1 MKILILGGTGAMG
14 VPLIEILKKEGHE
27 IYVTSRKQMTSRD
40 NLHYIQGNAKDPD
53 FFVSLLNRKYDVI
66 IDFMVYGTD
75 ELERRLPEFLSHTD
89 QYCFFSSSRVYAE
102 SKRPI
107 TEDSPRLLDVCT
119 DQEYLHTD
127 EYALAKAREEDLLRK
142 SKEKNWTIIRP
153 YITYNDYRL
162 QLGVYEKEN
171 WLYRALQGRTIV
183 LPKDIADR
191 KTSLTYGPDVAA
203 AIKNLIGNEKA
214 YGQAFHVVNTE
225 SLTWGEILD
234 LYLDIIKKKTGK
246 RSKVKMI
253 DNSLGLQKVWN
264 PWQIKYDRM
273 YDRVFDSSKIQEVC
287 GTYHYKDIKSGLEEC
302 LGNFLDNAKWLSF
315 NWRYEAWADRVA
327 GEHASISEIKGW
339 KTKAG
344 YIKRRYFRQ
353 RKEN

>member
-1 MKILILGGTGAMG
+1 MDILILGGTGAMG
-14 VPLIEILKKEGHE
+14 VPLVEILKKEGNNL
-27 IYVTSRKQMTSRD
+27 YVTSRRKLSSED
-40 NLHYIQGNAKDPD
+40 NLHYIQGNAKDPA
-53 FFVSLLNRKYDVI
+53 FFASLLNRKYDAI

-75 ELERRLPEFLSHTD
+75 ELQRRLPELLSHTG

-102 SKRPI
+102 SRQPI

-119 DQEYLHTD
+119 AQEYQHTD
-127 EYALAKAREEDLLRK
+127 EYALAKAREENLLRNG
-142 SKEKNWTIIRP
+142 KEKNWTIIRP

-183 LPKDIADR
+183 LPKDIAER
-191 KTSLTYGPDVAA
+191 KTSLTYGPDVASV
-203 AIKNLIGNEKA
+203 IKNLIGNEKA

-234 LYLDIIKKKTGK
+234 IYLDIIEKETGK
-246 RSKVKMI
+246 RPKVKII

-273 YDRVFDSSKIQEVC
+273 YDRIFDNSKIQGVC
-287 GTYHYKDIKSGLEEC
+287 GIYNYKDIKSGLEEC
-302 LGNFLDNAKWLSF
+302 LGNFLDRPKWLSF
-315 NWRYEAWADRVA
+315 NWRYEAWADKVA
-327 GEHASISEIKGW
+327 GEHASISEIEGLR
-339 KTKAG
+339 TKAR
-344 YIKRRYFRQ
+344 YIKWRYFR
-353 RKEN
+353 

>member
-14 VPLIEILKKEGHE
+14 VPLVEILKKEGHE

-75 ELERRLPEFLSHTD
+75 ELERRLPELLSHTD

-102 SKRPI
+102 SKQPI

-119 DQEYLHTD
+119 DQEYLYTD

-142 SKEKNWTIIRP
+142 GKEKNWTIIRP

-191 KTSLTYGPDVAA
+191 RTSLTYGSDVAA

-225 SLTWGEILD
+225 SLTWGEILNI
-234 LYLDIIKKKTGK
+234 YLDIIKRKTGK

-253 DNSLGLQKVWN
+253 DDSLGLQKVWN

-273 YDRVFDSSKIQEVC
+273 YDRVFDSRKIQEVC

-302 LGNFLDNAKWLSF
+302 LGNFLDNPKWLGF
-315 NWRYEAWADRVA
+315 NWRYEAWADRVV
-327 GEHASISEIKGW
+327 GEYASISEIKGW

-344 YIKRRYFRQ
+344 YIKCRYLG
-353 RKEN
+353 

>member
-1 MKILILGGTGAMG
+1 MEILILGGTGAMG
-14 VPLIEILKKEGHE
+14 GPLVQILKKEGHE
-27 IYVTSRKQMTSRD
+27 LYVTSRRKMTSKT
-40 NLHYIQGNAKDPD
+40 NLHYIQGNAKDP
-53 FFVSLLNRKYDVI
+53 FFFTALLSKKYDVI
-66 IDFMVYGTD
+66 IDFMVYGTE
-75 ELERRLPEFLSHTD
+75 ELQRRLPQLLSHTG

-102 SKRPI
+102 SEQAI

-119 DQEYLHTD
+119 DLEYLHTD

-191 KTSLTYGPDVAA
+191 RTSLTFGPDVAA

-225 SLTWGEILD
+225 SLTWGEILEI
-234 LYLDIIKKKTGK
+234 YLDIIKKKTGM

-273 YDRVFDSSKIQEVC
+273 YDRLFDSSKIQKVC
-287 GTYHYKDIKSGLEEC
+287 GIYHYKDIKSGLEEC
-302 LGNFLDNAKWLSF
+302 LGNFLDNPKWLGF
-315 NWRYEAWADRVA
+315 NWHYEAWADKNTE
-327 GEHASISEIKGW
+327 EHTSISEIGGLKS
-339 KTKAG
+339 KAA
-344 YIKRRYFRQ
+344 YIKWRYFR
-353 RKEN
+353 

>member
-1 MKILILGGTGAMG
+1 MEILIFGGTGAMG
-14 VPLIEILKKEGHE
+14 VPLVEILKKEGHE

-40 NLHYIQGNAKDPD
+40 NLHYIQGNAKDP
-53 FFVSLLNRKYDVI
+53 FFFASLLNRKYDVI

-75 ELERRLPEFLSHTD
+75 ELERRLPELLSHTD

-102 SKRPI
+102 SRQPI
-107 TEDSPRLLDVCT
+107 TEESPRLLDVCT

-127 EYALAKAREEDLLRK
+127 EYALAKAREEDLLGK

-225 SLTWGEILD
+225 SLTWREILD
-234 LYLDIIKKKTGK
+234 IYLDIIEKKTGK

-302 LGNFLDNAKWLSF
+302 LGHFLDNPKWLGF

-327 GEHASISEIKGW
+327 GEHTSISEIKGW

-344 YIKRRYFRQ
+344 YIKRRYLG
-353 RKEN
+353 

>member
-1 MKILILGGTGAMG
+1 MDILILGGTGAMG
-14 VPLIEILKKEGHE
+14 VPLVEILKKKGNHL
-27 IYVTSRKQMTSRD
+27 YVTSRRKLSSED
-40 NLHYIQGNAKDPD
+40 NLHYIQGDAKDQV
-53 FFVSLLNRKYDVI
+53 FFSSLLKRKYDVI

-75 ELERRLPEFLSHTD
+75 ELEKRLPALLSHTD

-102 SKRPI
+102 SKQPI
-107 TEDSPRLLDVCT
+107 TEDSPRLLDACT
-119 DQEYLHTD
+119 NQEYLHTD
-127 EYALAKAREEDLLRK
+127 EYALAKAREENLLRK

-183 LPKDIADR
+183 LPKDIAER
-191 KTSLTYGPDVAA
+191 KTSLTYGPDVAS

-234 LYLDIIKKKTGK
+234 IYLDIIERKTGK
-246 RSKVKMI
+246 RPKAKMI

-264 PWQIKYDRM
+264 LWQIKYDRM
-273 YDRVFDSSKIQEVC
+273 YDRIFDSSKIQEVC
-287 GTYHYKDIKSGLEEC
+287 GIYHYKDIKSGLEEC
-302 LGNFLDNAKWLSF
+302 LDNFLDRPKWLGF

-327 GEHASISEIKGW
+327 GEHASISEMEGW
-339 KTKAG
+339 RTKAG
-344 YIKRRYFRQ
+344 YIKRRYFG
-353 RKEN
+353 

>member
-1 MKILILGGTGAMG
+1 MQFNLVAGQSRHYFESRRMDLLIDMGEMSGAYMGLNPKEVWRVNPDGQVRDTWRKITHIFDMQELDFFRKYSELSASDGIDLSYYEDCKA
-14 VPLIEILKKEGHE
+14 EDE

-75 ELERRLPEFLSHTD
+75 ELERRLPELLSHTD

-102 SKRPI
+102 SRQPI
-107 TEDSPRLLDVCT
+107 TEESPRLLDVCT

-191 KTSLTYGPDVAA
+191 KTSLTF
-203 AIKNLIGNEKA
+203 I
-214 YGQAFHVVNTE
+214 
-225 SLTWGEILD
+225 
-234 LYLDIIKKKTGK
+234 
-246 RSKVKMI
+246 
-253 DNSLGLQKVWN
+253 
-264 PWQIKYDRM
+264 RM
-273 YDRVFDSSKIQEVC
+273 RI
-287 GTYHYKDIKSGLEEC
+287 
-302 LGNFLDNAKWLSF
+302 
-315 NWRYEAWADRVA
+315 
-327 GEHASISEIKGW
+327 
-339 KTKAG
+339 
-344 YIKRRYFRQ
+344 
-353 RKEN
+353 

>member
-1 MKILILGGTGAMG
+1 MDILILGGTGAMG
-14 VPLIEILKKEGHE
+14 VPLIKILKKEGNNL
-27 IYVTSRKQMTSRD
+27 YVTSRRKLSSED
-40 NLHYIQGNAKDPD
+40 NLHYVQGNAKDPI
-53 FFVSLLNRKYDVI
+53 FFESLLNRKYDVI

-75 ELERRLPEFLSHTD
+75 ELQRRLPELLSHTG

-102 SKRPI
+102 SKQPI

-119 DQEYLHTD
+119 DQEYQHTD

-203 AIKNLIGNEKA
+203 AITNLIGNEKA
-214 YGQAFHVVNTE
+214 YGHAFHVVNTE

-234 LYLDIIKKKTGK
+234 IYLDIIEKKIGK
-246 RSKVKMI
+246 RPKVEII
-253 DNSLGLQKVWN
+253 DNSLRLQKVWN

-273 YDRVFDSSKIQEVC
+273 YDRIFDSSKIQKVC
-287 GTYHYKDIKSGLEEC
+287 GPYHYKDIKSGLEEC
-302 LGNFLDNAKWLSF
+302 LGNFLDRPKWLGF
-315 NWRYEAWADRVA
+315 NWRYEAWADKVA
-327 GEHASISEIKGW
+327 SEHASISEIEGLR
-339 KTKAG
+339 TKAR
-344 YIKRRYFRQ
+344 YIKWRYLW
-353 RKEN
+353 

>member
-1 MKILILGGTGAMG
+1 MEILILGGTGAMG
-14 VPLIEILKKEGHE
+14 VPLVEILKREGHE

-75 ELERRLPEFLSHTD
+75 ELERRLPELLSHTD

-102 SKRPI
+102 SKQPI
-107 TEDSPRLLDVCT
+107 TEESPRLLDVCT

-183 LPKDIADR
+183 LPKDIADK

-234 LYLDIIKKKTGK
+234 IYLDIIERKTGK

-302 LGNFLDNAKWLSF
+302 LGNFLDNPKWLSF

-344 YIKRRYFRQ
+344 YIKRRYLG
-353 RKEN
+353 

>member
-1 MKILILGGTGAMG
+1 MEILILGGTGAMG
-14 VPLIEILKKEGHE
+14 VPLVEILKREGHKL
-27 IYVTSRKQMTSRD
+27 YVTSRKKMTSWD
-40 NLHYIQGNAKDPD
+40 NLHYIQGNAKDPA
-53 FFVSLLNRKYDVI
+53 FFASLLNRKYDVI

-75 ELERRLPEFLSHTD
+75 ELEKRLPELLSHTD

-102 SKRPI
+102 SKQPI
-107 TEDSPRLLDVCT
+107 TEDSSRLLDICT

-127 EYALAKAREEDLLRK
+127 EYALAKAREEDLIRK
-142 SKEKNWTIIRP
+142 SNEKNWTIIRP

-162 QLGVYEKEN
+162 QLGVYEKES

-234 LYLDIIKKKTGK
+234 IYLDIIEKETAK
-246 RSKVKMI
+246 RPKVKII
-253 DNSLGLQKVWN
+253 DNSLALQKVWN

-273 YDRVFDSSKIQEVC
+273 YDRIFDSSKIQEVC
-287 GTYHYKDIKSGLEEC
+287 GVYHYKDIKSGLNEC
-302 LGNFLDNAKWLSF
+302 LGNFLTNPKWLSF
-315 NWRYEAWADRVA
+315 NWRYEAWADKGT
-327 GEHASISEIKGW
+327 GEHTSIGKIKGL
-339 KTKAG
+339 KSKAR
-344 YIKRRYFRQ
+344 YIKWRYLG
-353 RKEN
+353 

>member
-1 MKILILGGTGAMG
+1 MDILILGGTGAMG
-14 VPLIEILKKEGHE
+14 VPLVEILKREGHE
-27 IYVTSRKQMTSRD
+27 LYVTSRKQMTSRD
-40 NLHYIQGNAKDPD
+40 NLHYIQGNAKDQA
-53 FFVSLLNRKYDVI
+53 FFASLLNRKYDVI

-75 ELERRLPEFLSHTD
+75 ELEKRLTKLLSHTS

-102 SKRPI
+102 SKQPI

-225 SLTWGEILD
+225 SLTWEEILEI
-234 LYLDIIKKKTGK
+234 YLDIIEKETGK
-246 RSKVKMI
+246 RPKVKII
-253 DNSLGLQKVWN
+253 DNSLGLQKSWN

-273 YDRVFDSSKIQEVC
+273 YDRIFDSSKIQKVC
-287 GTYHYKDIKSGLEEC
+287 GTYYYKDIKSGLKEC
-302 LGNFLDNAKWLSF
+302 LGNFLDCPKWLGF
-315 NWRYEAWADRVA
+315 NWRYEAWADKVA
-327 GEHASISEIKGW
+327 GEHASIREIVGLR
-339 KTKAG
+339 TKAG
-344 YIKRRYFRQ
+344 YIKRRYLG
-353 RKEN
+353 